1 MILGVRAGPLGLA
14 GVWVCFAAISAAV
27 LRADD
32 KPPTVTNQ
40 ADGDKSAGQAKP
52 PVVRSGRARPAGPVK
67 APEVTGAWTG
77 DWGPYNPASGVGPAK
92 EKCKALDCVVE
103 AKDGVWRATFEGEC
117 GRPYKY
123 TIKMEGRQVGGSVL
137 FKGTVDLGEQDGG
150 VFDWIGK
157 ATDNEFVGFYTS
169 AHYTGVFSLKRAKK
183 N

>member
-1 MILGVRAGPLGLA
+1 MLSKRSTTRLPWIAA
-14 GVWVCFAAISAAV
+14 VCVCIAVTSAAV

-32 KPPTVTNQ
+32 PPPKVTNQ
-40 ADGDKSAGQAKP
+40 ADADKSQ
-52 PVVRSGRARPAGPVK
+52 ARPSGARSARTRAAGPVK
-67 APEVTGAWTG
+67 PPEITGAWTG
-77 DWGPYNPASGVGPAK
+77 DWGPYNPATGAGPAK
-92 EKCKALDCVVE
+92 DKCKALDCVVE
-103 AKDGVWRATFEGEC
+103 AKDGVWHATFEGEC

-123 TIKMEGRQVGGSVL
+123 TIKMDGRQVGGAVL

-169 AHYTGVFSLKRAKK
+169 AHYTGVFSLKRVKK